1 VEVLDDEDE
10 DKELCEEALA
20 EFFYLWDIHEKFLKA
35 YEYVRLYPV
44 EDALNPA
51 LIETVCKKL
60 DIDFLEAL
68 VNLAYIHSG
77 FLKTLYKDVKTNQP
91 ETETEDG

>member
-1 VEVLDDEDE
+1 
-10 DKELCEEALA
+10 
-20 EFFYLWDIHEKFLKA
+20 LWDIHEKFLKT